1 MIRLSLSD
9 LDEAIRNPVAYREKM
24 TQGDRSRF
32 FPPKSY
38 FTVLRNAIFKFHSSD
53 NNLAEGQDYL
63 TAKLVGFKDY
73 SRLQDT
79 IDQFNWYVQDY
90 SNSNLV
96 TFSCRQNVVIRP
108 ATAAEP
114 SLEWSGQVSRLDIR
128 PVGGYAAWLF
138 RNKDPEGWFNELRM
152 PLIQDEL
159 SNSLNVPLAEIS
171 IGIYSFQ
178 DRFVDFRY
186 YSAQNV
192 ADAQNRLQ
200 ALSLALDL

>member
-1 MIRLSLSD
+1 MVRLSLSD
-9 LDEAIRNPVAYREKM
+9 LEEAIKNPIAYREKL
-24 TQGDRSRF
+24 TQGGTSRF

-38 FTVLRNAIFKFHSSD
+38 FTVLRNALFKFHSSD

-63 TAKLVGFKDY
+63 IAKLAGFKDD
-73 SRLQDT
+73 SRKQDT
-79 IDQFNWYVQDY
+79 IDQFNWYIQDY
-90 SNSNLV
+90 SGSNLL

-108 ATAAEP
+108 GTSAIS

-138 RNKDPEGWFNELRM
+138 RNKSPEGWFNELRM
-152 PLIQDEL
+152 PLIQNEL
-159 SNSLNVPLAEIS
+159 SNCLNMPLTEIS

-178 DRFVDFRY
+178 ERFIDFRC

-192 ADAQNRLQ
+192 ADAQKRLQ
-200 ALSLALDL
+200 DLSLALDL